1 MPHESV
7 PPERFYRHI
16 DADLPEPV
24 RARHLLVW
32 CARRAAVRK
41 PVDAKGKGTSKL
53 NSQDQALVAS
63 IQDRVLK
70 QLMDLRIDIPLYE
83 TGKEKKQANQRLE
96 DDPANIR
103 NREAKER
110 LTKAEE
116 RYAFHTIHIINLP
129 IFASASQEDALW
141 SKVIQEYNAM
151 QSNVLSSLPPE
162 PPQPTSGLPDVRL
175 SELDEKW
182 QKVDDELE
190 FYRLECERGSEL
202 DAQIA
207 NRVRMLPVQVR

>member
-1 MPHESV
+1 
-7 PPERFYRHI
+7 
-16 DADLPEPV
+16 
-24 RARHLLVW
+24 
-32 CARRAAVRK
+32 
-41 PVDAKGKGTSKL
+41 VDPKGKGSSKL
-53 NSQDQALVAS
+53 NSQDQALVTS

-83 TGKEKKQANQRLE
+83 TGKEKKKADQRLE

-116 RYAFHTIHIINLP
+116 RYAFPHDTCYKLTK
-129 IFASASQEDALW
+129 FASARQEDALW

-162 PPQPTSGLPDVRL
+162 PLQPTSGLPDVRV

-182 QKVDDELE
+182 QKVDEELE

-202 DAQIA
+202 DAQISQRA
-207 NRVRMLPVQVR
+207 RRLPVQVR